1 MKRLLL
7 APLLIFLLSSCAEPK
22 QKQINSRAAKECDYI
37 DIRDSYSESMKW
49 VRCVKGKGYKKF
61 K

>member
-7 APLLIFLLSSCAEPK
+7 APLLIFLLSSCAEPT
-22 QKQINSRAAKECDYI
+22 QLQINSKAAKECDYI
-37 DIRDSYSESMKW
+37 DQSDYMKW
-49 VRCVKGKGYKKF
+49 VRCVKGKGYKKI